1 MDTFS
6 ILSEYKRVGYIF
18 GVAHNVQEWQLSPV
32 FSVTALLVLCA
43 KKKR

>member
-18 GVAHNVQEWQLSPV
+18 GVADNVQEWQLPPV
-32 FSVTALLVLCA
+32 FSDSSVGSLC
-43 KKKR
+43 K